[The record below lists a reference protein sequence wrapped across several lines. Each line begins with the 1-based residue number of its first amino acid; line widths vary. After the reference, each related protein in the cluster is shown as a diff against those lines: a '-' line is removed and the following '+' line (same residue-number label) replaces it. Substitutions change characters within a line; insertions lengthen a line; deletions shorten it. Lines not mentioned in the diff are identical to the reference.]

1 MPILLDRLLLQPMK
15 RNELHI
21 RPTRRQ
27 QWLAWLML
35 SVYVPMVLLSALHV
49 HSLHEYSELVDCT
62 LCETSVHHQGH
73 ITASAQHHGECLSCR
88 FTSTQLVVPDD
99 YSQDIDNQCICK
111 LEFSRATEP
120 VSRTVVCPTLRGPP
134 AIL

>member
-1 MPILLDRLLLQPMK
+1 MK
-15 RNELHI
+15 REHSHLGI
-21 RPTRRQ
+21 TRRQ
-27 QWLAWLML
+27 QRFAWIILL
-35 SVYVPMVLLSALHV
+35 VYVPMVLLSSMHV

-99 YSQDIDNQCICK
+99 YSQDIDNQCVVK
-111 LEFSRATEP
+111 LEFAHSAEP
-120 VSRTVVCPTLRGPP
+120 ISQILVRPMLRGPP

>member
-1 MPILLDRLLLQPMK
+1 MLIDYFCSLMK
-15 RNELHI
+15 RCEPHI

-27 QWLAWLML
+27 QWLAWVML
-35 SVYVPMVLLSALHV
+35 AVYVPMVLLSAIHV

-88 FTSTQLVVPDD
+88 FLSTQLVVPDD
-99 YSQDIDNQCICK
+99 DCRSVDNQCICK
-111 LEFSRATEP
+111 LECSRATEP

>member
-1 MPILLDRLLLQPMK
+1 MLIDYFCSLMK
-15 RNELHI
+15 RCEPHI

-27 QWLAWLML
+27 QWLAWVML
-35 SVYVPMVLLSALHV
+35 AVYVPMVLLSAIHV
-49 HSLHEYSELVDCT
+49 HSLHEYSKLVDCT

-88 FTSTQLVVPDD
+88 FLSTQLVVPDD
-99 YSQDIDNQCICK
+99 DCRSVDNQCICK

-120 VSRTVVCPTLRGPP
+120 VSRTVAYPTLRGPP

>member
-1 MPILLDRLLLQPMK
+1 MPIRLDRLLLQPMR

-27 QWLAWLML
+27 QLLAWLML

-49 HSLHEYSELVDCT
+49 HSLHEYSELVDCN

-99 YSQDIDNQCICK
+99 YSQDIDNQCVVK
-111 LEFSRATEP
+111 LEFAHSAEP
-120 VSRTVVCPTLRGPP
+120 ISQILVRPMLRGPP